1 MAKKMSLS
9 PQAFAI
15 TQSHLIAKEQES
27 EVTENQLLL
36 SSSPPTILARAGLA
50 ILNLNVSSLR
60 TGFGGR
66 TVVELALDTAV
77 TSTSTDIPEHGIRT
91 GDIVR
96 LSEQPKGSAKKKDV
110 ESLKS
115 KGVEGVVTRI
125 GERAVW
131 VAIGKQG
138 TDTDDEEVPDG
149 KLWLVKLA
157 NDVTYK
163 RINQT
168 LTKLL
173 KMPESNYTSLV
184 RVLLGLSSPGR
195 PDVARLGDIM
205 FINPTINDSQKTAIK
220 HALSVPELS
229 LIHGPPGTGKTAT
242 VIELILQLL
251 LANPDLRILV
261 CGPSNISVDNIV
273 ERLSLLPSSLPT
285 SSSEPI
291 PNQYARCKKPA
302 FTRLGH
308 PARLLPNVLNHSL
321 EVQTR
326 TSDSAAIV
334 KDVLSEMEVKQSS
347 IRKTRSGRERRQI
360 YTDLKDLRKEYR
372 TREAKC
378 ASEVIRSS
386 QVVCCTLHGAGS
398 RQLFQQ
404 RFDVVIIDEASQAL
418 EAQCWIPLLSV
429 IGVSKL
435 ILAGDHLQ
443 LPPTIKSN
451 NEKIDKKTKAK
462 NKAELETEL
471 KKLSISEDDLQT
483 AHKTTLEDT
492 MFSRL
497 LDTHGPE
504 IKTLLTIQYRMHE
517 LISRFPSQEL
527 YDSKLVPAPSVAT
540 HLLSDL
546 PNITPTDDTHS
557 PLIFI
562 DTQGGNFPELDTS
575 TSSSDDPKHS
585 LLYTDSKSNPSEPP
599 LILSHLTSLIESSR
613 LPESSIAI
621 ITPYASQLSLLSAL
635 IRPLYPQI
643 ELGTVD
649 GFQGREKEVVIL
661 SLVRSNEKG
670 EVGFLKDVR
679 RLNVAMTRAR
689 RCLVVVGDSE
699 TVSRGGGFLKRWIE
713 YLEQWADVRYPEV
726 GG

>member
-1 MAKKMSLS
+1 MTTRKSLS

-36 SSSPPTILARAGLA
+36 SSSPPTVLARAGLA

-77 TSTSTDIPEHGIRT
+77 TSTSTDLPEHGIRT

-110 ESLKS
+110 ESLRS
-115 KGVEGVVTRI
+115 KGVEGVVTRV

-138 TDTDDEEVPDG
+138 IDSDDEEVPDG

-168 LTKLL
+168 LTKLS
-173 KMPESNYTSLV
+173 KMSESNYSSLV
-184 RVLLGLSSPGR
+184 RVLLGLSSPGS
-195 PDVARLGDIM
+195 PDLARLGDLN
-205 FINPTINDSQKTAIK
+205 FINPTINESQKTAIK
-220 HALSVPELS
+220 HALSAPELS

-242 VIELILQLL
+242 VIELIVQFL
-251 LANPDLRILV
+251 LAKPELRILV

-285 SSSEPI
+285 SSADGPQNGHLHSR
-291 PNQYARCKKPA
+291 YKKPT

-308 PARLLPNVLNHSL
+308 PARLLPNILTHSL
-321 EVQTR
+321 EFQTR
-326 TSDSAAIV
+326 TSESAAIV
-334 KDVLSEMEVKQSS
+334 KDVLSEMEAKQSS

-378 ASEVIRSS
+378 VSEVIRTS

-404 RFDVVIIDEASQAL
+404 SFDVVIIDEASQAL

-443 LPPTIKSN
+443 LPPTIKSSN
-451 NEKIDKKTKAK
+451 DKIDKKTKAK

-471 KKLSISEDDLQT
+471 KKLSISDDELKT

-527 YDSKLVPAPSVAT
+527 YDSKLVPDPSIAT

-546 PNITPTDDTHS
+546 PNITSTDDTTS

-562 DTQGGNFPELDTS
+562 DTQGGNFPEIDTS
-575 TSSSDDPKHS
+575 TSDDPKHS
-585 LLYTDSKSNPSEPP
+585 LLNIDSKSNPSEPP
-599 LILSHLTSLIESSR
+599 LILTHLHSLITTSHLS
-613 LPESSIAI
+613 PSSIAV

-635 IRPLYPQI
+635 IRPLFPQV

-689 RCLVVVGDSE
+689 RCLVVVGDGE
-699 TVSRGGGFLKRWIE
+699 TVGREGGFLKRWME
-713 YLEQWADVRYPEV
+713 YLDENADVRYPEMV
-726 GG
+726 G